1 MKKISR
7 MSLWIGLL
15 MLLLVGCEDRQLPF
29 EPNSEK
35 TVNESLGKREFEDFE
50 FSISKRADKFIV
62 QAQTKI
68 NQANEKYNKALAK
81 VEESELVDVFAKI
94 GLADSAL
101 AAAKLKRDAGE
112 YGNAVAL
119 AREAK
124 ALASEALD
132 MLEDILDAVEDDGGC
147 NEEQAAKFM
156 EQAQEKI
163 DKAQDKVAAVTEP
176 VDLTEVEL
184 KILAAENSLALAQIA
199 FDAADY
205 PEACAKAKAAKE
217 LASEALDMLE
227 DILDD
232 ENGGGNSNSMEQAD
246 KFMAQAQAKID
257 KAQEK
262 ADKKDSPDVDLATMY
277 NKIQEARDKLLEA
290 QDAYYIPDYGTAIDL
305 AKEAKELASKALDL
319 LEEILEADDD

>member
-15 MLLLVGCEDRQLPF
+15 MLLLVGCEDKSLPF
-29 EPNSEK
+29 EPINNTNENS
-35 TVNESLGKREFEDFE
+35 SL
-50 FSISKRADKFIV
+50 SKEAWVRASGLFKEEIASKFIA
-62 QAQTKI
+62 QAQAKI
-68 NQANEKYNKALAK
+68 DKANEKYNKALAK

-94 GLADSAL
+94 GLADAAL

-112 YGNAVAL
+112 YGDAVDL
-119 AREAK
+119 AKEAK

-132 MLEDILDAVEDDGGC
+132 MLEDILDAVEDDEDC

-163 DKAQDKVAAVTEP
+163 DKAKDKVAAVTEP

-184 KILAAENSLALAQIA
+184 KILAAEDSLALAQIA

-227 DILDD
+227 DILDVVEDD
-232 ENGGGNSNSMEQAD
+232 EEDDNGNEKITICHKGHTITISINALQAHLNHGD
-246 KFMAQAQAKID
+246 
-257 KAQEK
+257 
-262 ADKKDSPDVDLATMY
+262 
-277 NKIQEARDKLLEA
+277 
-290 QDAYYIPDYGTAIDL
+290 YIGECGD
-305 AKEAKELASKALDL
+305 
-319 LEEILEADDD
+319 

>member
-15 MLLLVGCEDRQLPF
+15 MLLLVGCEDRQLPY

-50 FSISKRADKFIV
+50 FSISKRADKFIA
-62 QAQTKI
+62 QAQAKI
-68 NQANEKYNKALAK
+68 DKANEKYNKALAK

-94 GLADSAL
+94 GLAEATL

-132 MLEDILDAVEDDGGC
+132 MLEEILDAVEDDDDDC

-163 DKAQDKVAAVTEP
+163 DKANEKYNKALTKVE
-176 VDLTEVEL
+176 ESEL
-184 KILAAENSLALAQIA
+184 GDVFGKIGLAIAELALAQTA
-199 FDAADY
+199 FDAEDY

-227 DILDD
+227 EILDAV
-232 ENGGGNSNSMEQAD
+232 E
-246 KFMAQAQAKID
+246 
-257 KAQEK
+257 
-262 ADKKDSPDVDLATMY
+262 
-277 NKIQEARDKLLEA
+277 
-290 QDAYYIPDYGTAIDL
+290 
-305 AKEAKELASKALDL
+305 
-319 LEEILEADDD
+319 DDD